1 MRPASQLFDD
11 GWDFID
17 YLVDWDYFPI
27 MPETIQTAVRSAIL
41 RLLQPLVR
49 ILLRHGMAYGTFAEL
64 ARKAYVEEGFTHVS
78 NSGRRA
84 TISSVSALTGLTR
97 KETKRLLELDIHA
110 GHDSEQRYNRAIRVV
125 SGWLADPR
133 FHDSGGEPLSLPI
146 EGENS
151 FASLVKD
158 YSGDIPPAAML
169 GVLEASH
176 TVSRHGDSVHLQ
188 ERAYMPSHTPVERI
202 HILGRDPAELIST
215 ISHNLSA
222 EKPARV
228 FQRKVSNPAIREDAL
243 EAFHDMANRKS
254 QELLEDYHRWLS
266 AHEVDADDPEA
277 GKPHYV
283 AVGIYYFDD
292 RLNKDTQE

>member
-1 MRPASQLFDD
+1 
-11 GWDFID
+11 
-17 YLVDWDYFPI
+17 
-27 MPETIQTAVRSAIL
+27 MPESIQTAVRSAVL

-49 ILLRHGMAYGTFAEL
+49 VLLRHGMAYGTFAEL
-64 ARKAYVEEGFTHVS
+64 ARKAYVEEGFIHLNS
-78 NSGRRA
+78 NHRRA

-97 KETKRLLELDIHA
+97 KETKRLLERDIHN

-133 FHDSGGEPLSLPI
+133 FHDHNGEPLSLPI

-176 TVSRHGDSVHLQ
+176 TVSRTGDSVRLQ
-188 ERAYMPSHTPVERI
+188 ERAYMPSDTPVERL
-202 HILGRDPAELIST
+202 HILGRDPGELIT
-215 ISHNLSA
+215 AISHNLSA
-222 EKPARV
+222 EKSARV
-228 FQRKVSNPAIREDAL
+228 FQRKVSNPAVREDAL
-243 EAFHDMANRKS
+243 EAFRQMARDKS
-254 QELLEDYHRWLS
+254 QELLEEYHRWLS
-266 AHEVDADDPEA
+266 AHEVDADDPQA

-292 RLNKDTQE
+292 TLNKDTPE

>member
-1 MRPASQLFDD
+1 MTESVQ
-11 GWDFID
+11 
-17 YLVDWDYFPI
+17 
-27 MPETIQTAVRSAIL
+27 QAVRSAIL
-41 RLLQPLVR
+41 RLLLPLVR
-49 ILLRHGMAYGTFAEL
+49 VLLRHGMAYGTFAEL
-64 ARKAYVEEGFTHVS
+64 ARKAYVDEGFRHIS
-78 NSGRRA
+78 DSGRRA

-97 KETKRLLELDIHA
+97 KETRRLLELDIQQ

-133 FHDSGGEPLSLPI
+133 FHGDSGEPDALPL

-151 FASLVKD
+151 FATLVKD

-169 GVLEASH
+169 GVLETSH
-176 TVSRHGDSVHLQ
+176 TVRRSGDRVHLQ

-202 HILGRDPAELIST
+202 HILGRDPGELIGT
-215 ISHNLSA
+215 ISHNLA
-222 EKPARV
+222 AARPKRV
-228 FQRKVSNPAIREDAL
+228 FQRKVSNPAVREEAL
-243 EAFHDMANRKS
+243 EAFRDMASHKS

-266 AHEVDADDPEA
+266 AHEVDAEDPAA

-292 RLNKDTQE
+292 TLNKDTPE